1 MTEETKARNELTDA
15 MESIVERWELF
26 AEVYHGKEYA
36 DGEHAYG
43 VLDIEFQEAVDR
55 ATRVAECIKEF
66 KEDHVMQHNY
76 AGSRKL
82 MQELF
87 DQARFA
93 AEEFAQIAAVALKT
107 AGSAFVYKECDRE

>member
-1 MTEETKARNELTDA
+1 MTEEIKARNELTDA
-15 MESIVERWELF
+15 MEAIVERWELF

-43 VLDIEFQEAVDR
+43 VLAIEFQEAADR
-55 ATRVAECIKEF
+55 ANRVAECIEEF
-66 KEDHVMQHNY
+66 KKEQVMQHNY
-76 AGSRKL
+76 AESRKL

-93 AEEFAQIAAVALKT
+93 AEEAVQIAAAAMK
-107 AGSAFVYKECDRE
+107 AIGSAFVYNAEDGE